1 MSGSS
6 SNTDYYKILGV
17 SSEASVDEIKKSY
30 RKLALQYHPDR
41 QKADSDKSQA
51 EARFKEIS
59 EAYEVLSDTQ
69 QRQRYDLTRGLGAG
83 GMGGMGG
90 SGMGGMGSFSFNA
103 HNPMDIFNQFF
114 GENGS
119 HSGGGFRNTTSFT
132 TSSSFG
138 GGVNFSMS
146 SNIINN
152 SRMTTNVVSTQTST
166 QTVNGQTIRTE
177 TVTQNGQTTTKK
189 WINGV
194 LQEDVNNGDTK
205 KISS

>member
-1 MSGSS
+1 MSS
-6 SNTDYYKILGV
+6 SNADYYKILGV

-90 SGMGGMGSFSFNA
+90 GGGMGGMGGFSFNA

-166 QTVNGQTIRTE
+166 QTINGQTIRTE

-205 KISS
+205 KIS